1 MIVEKRTYTM
11 HSGMMKDYL
20 KAYSESSFQ
29 DLQRQLGRCVGFFTS
44 ETGPIEQVTQ
54 MWAYEDWN
62 DREAR
67 RTALYADPAFIA
79 RARDLYPLI
88 KDKDSQIL
96 RPVPFAPLAF
106 VDAKP

>member
-20 KAYSESSFQ
+20 KAYTDGSFQ
-29 DLQRQLGRCVGFFTS
+29 NLQQQLGHCVGFFTS

-54 MWAYEDWN
+54 LWAYKDWN

-67 RTALYADPAFIA
+67 RAALYSDPAFID
-79 RARDLYPLI
+79 RAKDMYGLI

-96 RPVPFAPLAF
+96 KPVAFAPLSF
-106 VDAKP
+106 VRTP